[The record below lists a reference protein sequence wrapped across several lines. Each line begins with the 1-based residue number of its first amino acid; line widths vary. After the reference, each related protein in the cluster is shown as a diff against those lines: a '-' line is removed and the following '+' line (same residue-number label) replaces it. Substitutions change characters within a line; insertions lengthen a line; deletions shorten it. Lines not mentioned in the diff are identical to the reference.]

1 MKQKEALRRRG
12 KIVADLS
19 FDGEILRGSL
29 LKRMIHHKRGC
40 PKCAAGGGHPAWIL
54 TIGYP
59 GRRTKQISI
68 RKEQVP
74 QAEQW
79 LENYHQLKATLEEIC
94 ELNHV
99 LIRPDE

>member
-1 MKQKEALRRRG
+1 MKHKETLRRRG
-12 KIVADLS
+12 KIVADLG

-29 LKRMIHHKRGC
+29 LERMIHHKSGC

-59 GRRTKQISI
+59 GGRTKQISI

-74 QAEQW
+74 QVEQW
-79 LENYHQLKATLEEIC
+79 LENYQQLKATLEEIC

>member
-1 MKQKEALRRRG
+1 MKHKEALRRRG

-29 LKRMIHHKRGC
+29 LKRMIHHKSGC

-59 GRRTKQISI
+59 GGRTKQISI

-74 QAEQW
+74 QVEQW

>member
-1 MKQKEALRRRG
+1 MKHTEALRRRG

-19 FDGEILRGSL
+19 FDGEIVRGSL
-29 LKRMIHHKRGC
+29 LKRMIHHKSGC

-59 GRRTKQISI
+59 GGRTKQISI

-74 QAEQW
+74 QVEQW